1 MSDEKKEKISK
12 IIKQLAELPAEK
24 REELSSKLG
33 IINPEGHLLTPRN
46 QCLIYFQNID
56 NISISVVAGY
66 KQWQK
71 FQRQVKKGS
80 HGFLIAVP
88 SGQSK
93 QEGEKNRE
101 RFISFIKLFS
111 ISRKQKNYKSSISK
125 LKGNNEYNI
134 QHR

>member
-1 MSDEKKEKISK
+1 MSDDKKAKLRE
-12 IIKQLAELPAEK
+12 IIKQLADLPAEK

-33 IINPEGHLLTPRN
+33 IINPEGHILTPRN

-56 NISISVVAGY
+56 SISISVVAGY

-88 SGQSK
+88 SGVNK
-93 QEGEKNRE
+93 KEENEEDEDVYFFYKTV
-101 RFISFIKLFS
+101 FDISQTEEIPS
-111 ISRKQKNYKSSISK
+111 
-125 LKGNNEYNI
+125 YN
-134 QHR
+134 

>member
-1 MSDEKKEKISK
+1 MSDEKKDKISK
-12 IIKQLAELPAEK
+12 IIKQLADLPTEK
-24 REELSSKLG
+24 REELSSRLG

-88 SGQSK
+88 SGQPK
-93 QEGEKNRE
+93 QEEEESGEVYFFYKTV
-101 RFISFIKLFS
+101 FDISQTEELTS
-111 ISRKQKNYKSSISK
+111 IN
-125 LKGNNEYNI
+125 
-134 QHR
+134 

>member
-12 IIKQLAELPAEK
+12 IIKQLADLPAEK
-24 REELSSKLG
+24 REELSSRLG

-56 NISISVVAGY
+56 DISISVVAGY

-71 FQRQVKKGS
+71 YQRQVKKGS

-88 SGQSK
+88 SGQQK
-93 QEGEKNRE
+93 QEEDKEPGEVYFFYKTVFDISQTEELQNFEPKAHQPMAEIRE
-101 RFISFIKLFS
+101 D
-111 ISRKQKNYKSSISK
+111 Q
-125 LKGNNEYNI
+125 
-134 QHR
+134 

>member
-12 IIKQLAELPAEK
+12 IIKQLADLPACLPKLRRRQAEK
-24 REELSSKLG
+24 REELSSRLG
-33 IINPEGHLLTPRN
+33 IVNPEGHRLTPRN

-88 SGQSK
+88 SGQPM
-93 QEGEKNRE
+93 QEEEEEPGEVYFFYKTV
-101 RFISFIKLFS
+101 FDISQTEELPSF
-111 ISRKQKNYKSSISK
+111 N
-125 LKGNNEYNI
+125 
-134 QHR
+134 

>member
-1 MSDEKKEKISK
+1 MSDDKKQKISK
-12 IIKQLAELPAEK
+12 IIKQLADLPAER
-24 REELSSKLG
+24 REELSSRLG

-88 SGQSK
+88 SGQTK
-93 QEGEKNRE
+93 QEGDEEPGDVYFFYKTV
-101 RFISFIKLFS
+101 FDISQTEELPSF
-111 ISRKQKNYKSSISK
+111 N
-125 LKGNNEYNI
+125 
-134 QHR
+134 

>member
-1 MSDEKKEKISK
+1 MSDDKKEKIRK
-12 IIKQLAELPAEK
+12 IIKQLAELPDEK
-24 REELSSKLG
+24 REELSAKLG

-56 NISISVVAGY
+56 NVSISVVAGY

-88 SGQSK
+88 SQKK
-93 QEGEKNRE
+93 QESEEDQEVFFFYKTV
-101 RFISFIKLFS
+101 FDISQTEELPA
-111 ISRKQKNYKSSISK
+111 
-125 LKGNNEYNI
+125 YN
-134 QHR
+134 

>member
-1 MSDEKKEKISK
+1 MSDDKKQKISK

-33 IINPEGHLLTPRN
+33 IINPEGHMLTPRN
-46 QCLIYFQNID
+46 QCLIYFQNVD
-56 NISISVVAGY
+56 SISISVVAGY

-88 SGQSK
+88 SGLK
-93 QEGEKNRE
+93 TDKNQGHE
-101 RFISFIKLFS
+101 EDEDIYFFYKTVFDISQTEEVPL
-111 ISRKQKNYKSSISK
+111 
-125 LKGNNEYNI
+125 YN
-134 QHR
+134 

>member
-1 MSDEKKEKISK
+1 MSDDKKERISK
-12 IIKQLAELPAEK
+12 IIKQLADLPAEK
-24 REELSSKLG
+24 REELSSRLG

-56 NISISVVAGY
+56 NVSISVVAGY

-88 SGQSK
+88 SGQNN
-93 QEGEKNRE
+93 QEKEEEPGEVYFFYKTV
-101 RFISFIKLFS
+101 FDISQTEEL
-111 ISRKQKNYKSSISK
+111 SSF
-125 LKGNNEYNI
+125 N
-134 QHR
+134 